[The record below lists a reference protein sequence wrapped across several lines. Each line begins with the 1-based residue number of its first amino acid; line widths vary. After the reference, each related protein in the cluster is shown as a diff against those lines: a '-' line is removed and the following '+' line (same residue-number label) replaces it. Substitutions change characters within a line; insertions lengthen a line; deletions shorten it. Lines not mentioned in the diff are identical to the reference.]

1 MKTQTLI
8 ILSLLFVF
16 SCKCHKMDQNNA
28 KMTIIEPILI
38 SKGNLYGS
46 GSEGIAKQN
55 TIIETQSDWER
66 LMEQMNSVNNVSE
79 HFTETKIDFSKYAV
93 IALFSDVKGSGG
105 HAIDLDISK
114 TSEKTLA
121 TVKYSGPK
129 GKAASVI
136 TQPYYIV
143 KIARLDLP
151 IVFQ

>member
-28 KMTIIEPILI
+28 KMTTVEPVLI

-55 TIIETQSDWER
+55 TIIETQRDWER

-93 IALFSDVKGSGG
+93 IAVFNDVKGSGG
-105 HAIDLDISK
+105 YAIDLDISK
-114 TSEKTLA
+114 TSEKMLV
-121 TVKYSGPK
+121 TVKHSSPK
-129 GKAASVI
+129 GKATSVL

-143 KIARLDLP
+143 KIAKQDLP